1 MILLR
6 RGLVNSCAFLFPM
19 THYQTFLTKLTQNLA
34 LLREREA
41 KYGGS
46 APLELLNQ
54 IADHQDAITLTE
66 QAIGGNLTDAEWRE
80 ALQPLLIAIQAR
92 PGDETASSVNIG
104 DIGGSIQHSVIAG
117 RDVQQITVNVVNL
130 LGQAMQAQ
138 NQALEPAVQ
147 AIVDLAMAQV
157 QAKEPGIAQRYPQN
171 PAGYSIPFQDALTE
185 LLEADRGLAARLDAL
200 LTQAAKAR
208 PPSAGTTY
216 KATLKGSGAIAQGPG
231 AQAVGA
237 RGVMV
242 GGNVG
247 GSIITGS
254 IGGDYVGGDKVGG
267 DKVGRDKI
275 TGLTGA
281 DLAQMFQDIYSRIE
295 ARPADPNV
303 DKAEVKDTVQKI
315 EQEVEKGEEA
325 NPSKVERWLK
335 TLKGM
340 APDIGDVTIACLTN
354 PAAGVAMVIKKIAEK
369 AKVESSKA

>member
-1 MILLR
+1 MTDLK
-6 RGLVNSCAFLFPM
+6 AFLR
-19 THYQTFLTKLTQNLA
+19 KLTDNLN

-41 KYGGS
+41 KYGGN
-46 APLELLNQ
+46 APLELINQ
-54 IADHQDAITLTE
+54 VADHKEAIVLTE
-66 QAIGGNLTDAEWRE
+66 QVSAGALTESAWRE
-80 ALQPLLIAIQAR
+80 ALEPLLIAVQAR
-92 PGDETASSVNIG
+92 TGEAAASSITVG
-104 DIGGSIQHSVIAG
+104 DIGGSIQGSTIAG
-117 RDVQQITVNVVNL
+117 RDVNQITVNVINL
-130 LGQAMQAQ
+130 LNEAVKEPDQK
-138 NQALEPAVQ
+138 LEPEVQ
-147 AIVDLAMAQV
+147 AVVDLALAQIKV
-157 QAKEPGIAQRYPQN
+157 GEPKTVQRYLGH
-171 PAGYSIPFQDALTE
+171 PADHEASIKVALAE
-185 LLEADRGLAARLDAL
+185 LVEADRGLAARLDLL
-200 LTQAAKAR
+200 LTRYEQAVKERPAK
-208 PPSAGTTY
+208 AGTTY

-275 TGLTGA
+275 TGVTGA
-281 DLAQMFQDIYSRIE
+281 DLAQMFKDIYSRIE

-303 DKAEVKDTVQKI
+303 EKEEVKDTVQKI

-335 TLKGM
+335 TLKDM

-369 AKVESSKA
+369 AKAEAGKNA